1 MAPEKEP
8 QIASA
13 VMMIRPARFQSN
25 PQTAE
30 SNRFQGKTQAS
41 PEKQH
46 KAALAEFEALKTA
59 LEQGGVGVYVFDDTP
74 EPHTPDAIFPNNW
87 VSFHADGTV
96 VLYPMEAANRRT
108 ERRRDIVEA
117 LASKHG
123 FKVREVLDL
132 SSHEQNGH
140 FLEGT
145 GSMVLDRANRIAY
158 ACISSRT
165 HLEALGDFAQQLDY
179 DVVAFDAV
187 DAGGAP
193 IYHTNVLMNIGER
206 IAVVCAEAIPRD
218 EQRNAVLQRLA
229 DTGHEV
235 ITLSFAQLEAFA
247 GNMLELRSANG
258 RRVTAMS
265 DVARRSLTPE
275 QLKKLEQN
283 GTVISAPIDNIECS
297 AGGSVRCMLAEI
309 HLPQKGARAT

>member
-1 MAPEKEP
+1 MALEKEP

-25 PQTAE
+25 PQTAP
-30 SNRFQGKTQAS
+30 SNRFQGKTDAS
-41 PEKQH
+41 PVAQH
-46 KAALAEFEALKTA
+46 RAAVAEFEALKTA
-59 LEQGGVGVYVFDDTP
+59 LEQGGVGVYAFDDTP

-87 VSFHADGTV
+87 VSFHSDGTV
-96 VLYPMEAANRRT
+96 VLYPMEAENRRN
-108 ERRRDIVEA
+108 ERRRDIVDA
-117 LASKHG
+117 LASQHG
-123 FKVREVLDL
+123 FHVRQLIDL
-132 SSHEQNGH
+132 SAHEQNGH

-158 ACISSRT
+158 ACLSSRT

-179 DVVAFDAV
+179 DVVAFDAL

-206 IAVVCAEAIPRD
+206 IAVICAEAIPRQ
-218 EQRNAVLQRLA
+218 EQRSAVLQRLA
-229 DTGHEV
+229 DTGHDV

-265 DVARRSLTPE
+265 HVARRSLEPE
-275 QLKKLEQN
+275 QLKKLEHN
-283 GTVISAPIDNIECS
+283 GTVISVPIDTIECS

-309 HLPQKGARAT
+309 HLTRKGERA